1 MPKLATI
8 AARATGSDATLN
20 GMIACLRAMAIIG
33 TQDSRILSSA
43 QWCLCRRD
51 DGDQLITSRSGAQ
64 DP

>member
-1 MPKLATI
+1 
-8 AARATGSDATLN
+8 LN